1 MSPTLLNDVES
12 KLDALIAHCRH
23 LEAENAALQAKEQD
37 WQQERKRLMEKNETA
52 RARVEAMIQHLKGL
66 ETES

>member
-1 MSPTLLNDVES
+1 MPSPLLKNVES
-12 KLDALIAHCRH
+12 KLDALIAHCQR
-23 LEAENAALQAKEQD
+23 LEQENAALQAKELD